1 MKSKF
6 GFLVKYSLKKKI
18 NTKWFKVVN
27 VLLCLLLIFIVNM
40 DSIINF
46 FGGDFN
52 EKDKIYV
59 VDNANSF
66 NSFRSYFEKLA
77 EAMDLGEYE
86 ILLDNKILDDKDNID
101 DKVAVVLNKNTSEYL
116 DGEIVSYDTVSRTT
130 YERNGAYY

>member
-101 DKVAVVLNKNTSEYL
+101 DKVAVVLNKNTI
-116 DGEIVSYDTVSRTT
+116 DKNTT
-130 YERNGAYY
+130 KIAIIYTIKDSTKIGIT